1 METIEYTTVGQHD
14 FFEKVE
20 IDLEGHFS
28 VDGSSYGAKSPRSG
42 TLDENRQKTLRYL
55 VDHLPAKFNNV
66 QGDRTFAAQLVIIT
80 KQGKREFWIRPFAQA
95 PKEIDQLVSFIRDL

>member
-20 IDLEGHFS
+20 IDLDGHFV
-28 VDGSSYGAKSPRSG
+28 VDGGNYSAKSPRSG
-42 TLDENRQKTLRYL
+42 TLDKERRQTLRDL
-55 VDHLPAKFNNV
+55 VDHLPAQFNNI
-66 QGDRTFAAQLVIIT
+66 QGDRTFAAKLVVNT

-95 PKEIDQLVSFIRDL
+95 PKEIGQLVNFIRDL